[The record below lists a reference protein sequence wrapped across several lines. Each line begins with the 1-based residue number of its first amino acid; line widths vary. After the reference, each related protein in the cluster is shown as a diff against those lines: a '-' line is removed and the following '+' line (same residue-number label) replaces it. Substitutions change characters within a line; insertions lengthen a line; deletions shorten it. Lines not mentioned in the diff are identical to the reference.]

1 MKHLNSMTKEQL
13 DEFDAVINHPAN
25 EWLIFFW
32 VMGKVFYCS
41 WTPSDATKKRRSLCA
56 WLVSGAIIP
65 G

>member
-32 VMGKVFYCS
+32 VMGKVFDTIY
-41 WTPSDATKKRRSLCA
+41 THFPLMTVLEPT
-56 WLVSGAIIP
+56 LH
-65 G
+65 